1 MMSNKVTEV
10 KAIMAKAKKPN
21 TFSGLKQTDVGK
33 VLSLRSA
40 EISQALPKHIT
51 PERVIQMAST
61 VISANPRL
69 AECNIGSIVG
79 SIVEASVLGFKPSNA
94 LGQCY
99 FVPYGGNCQFQIGYR
114 GWIELVRRSG
124 QLKTIYAHVV
134 REGDEFSYNLGLHQD
149 IQHKPAGSTSAAI
162 THAYAVAHFKD
173 GGYQFEVLSF
183 EEIEA
188 LRKRNRAQSAK
199 PSGAWATDYAEMAKA
214 KAVKR
219 LAKYLPVSD
228 EVFKAMT
235 TDEAVLSDEQLSTD
249 GTGVNAEAVSAEWE
263 EVSEESA
270 KSE

>member
-1 MMSNKVTEV
+1 MTKVDEV
-10 KAIMAKAKKPN
+10 KAIMAKSKKAG
-21 TFSGLKQTDVGK
+21 TLAGLKQTDVSK

-61 VISANPRL
+61 VIAGNPRL
-69 AECNIGSIVG
+69 AECSVPSIIGSL
-79 SIVEASVLGFKPSNA
+79 VEASVLGFKPSNS

-114 GWIELVRRSG
+114 GWIELARRSG

-134 REGDEFSYNLGLHQD
+134 REGDEFEYSLGLEPN
-149 IQHKPAGSTSAAI
+149 ITHKPSGGTAGSI

-183 EEIEA
+183 EEIEG
-188 LRKRNRAQSAK
+188 LRKRNRSQSAK
-199 PSGAWATDYAEMAKA
+199 PSGVWATDYAEMAKA

-228 EVFKAMT
+228 EVFKAIA
-235 TDEAVLSDEQLSTD
+235 TDEQVLTDQHLSNN
-249 GTGVNAEAVSAEWE
+249 GTGVDPEQVASWE
-263 EVSEESA
+263 EVDSA
-270 KSE
+270 PAE